1 MPTSPCTCHL
11 LRRLARRVTQD
22 YDRAVAPAGLT
33 ITQFSLL
40 QHLRHQPGV
49 SASALAQRVGMER
62 TTLLR
67 NLRPVIRDGLA
78 RYRSTEAGRS
88 AELELTAR
96 GLERLR
102 QARPL
107 WAQAQAA
114 LECQLGKDASAL
126 HALLGD
132 AIAALE
138 PEAGA

>member
-1 MPTSPCTCHL
+1 MPTSPCTCYL
-11 LRRLARRVTQD
+11 LRRLARRVTQE

-40 QHLRHQPGV
+40 HYLRHQPGV

-78 RYRSTEAGRS
+78 RYRSSDAGRS
-88 AELELTAR
+88 AELELTPR
-96 GLERLR
+96 GLERIR

-107 WAQAQAA
+107 WAQAQAS
-114 LECQLGKDASAL
+114 LERRLGKDGTAL
-126 HALLGD
+126 HALLGS
-132 AIAALE
+132 AIAVLE
-138 PEAGA
+138 PGAGA

>member
-40 QHLRHQPGV
+40 QHLRQQPGV

-78 RYRSTEAGRS
+78 RYRNNDAGRS
-88 AELELTAR
+88 AELELTPR
-96 GLERLR
+96 GLERIR

-107 WAQAQAA
+107 WAQAQAS
-114 LECQLGKDASAL
+114 LEQRLGRDAAAL

-132 AIAALE
+132 AIDALE

>member
-1 MPTSPCTCHL
+1 MPTPPCTCHL

-40 QHLRHQPGV
+40 QHLRQQPGV
-49 SASALAQRVGMER
+49 SASALAQQVGMER

-96 GLERLR
+96 GLERVR

-107 WAQAQAA
+107 WAQAQAT
-114 LECQLGKDASAL
+114 LERRLGKEAAAL
-126 HALLGD
+126 HALLGS
-132 AIAALE
+132 AIEALE
-138 PEAGA
+138 PAAGA

>member
-40 QHLRHQPGV
+40 QHLRHQPGI

-67 NLRPVIRDGLA
+67 NLRPLIRDGLA
-78 RYRSTEAGRS
+78 RYQGAGAGRS
-88 AELELTAR
+88 ADLELTAR
-96 GLERLR
+96 GLERIR

-107 WAQAQAA
+107 WARAQAS
-114 LECQLGKDASAL
+114 LEQRLGTDAVAL
-126 HALLGD
+126 HALLGT

-138 PEAGA
+138 SGARA

>member
-49 SASALAQRVGMER
+49 SASALAQQVGMER

-78 RYRSTEAGRS
+78 RYRSTEVGRS
-88 AELELTAR
+88 AELELTPR
-96 GLERLR
+96 GLERIR
-102 QARPL
+102 RARPL
-107 WAQAQAA
+107 WAQAQAT
-114 LECQLGKDASAL
+114 LERQLGKDGPAL
-126 HALLGD
+126 HALLGN

-138 PEAGA
+138 PEAST